1 MKKTNDQATG
11 PEGKSP
17 SSLPSKATG
26 SSAVRKPGSSA
37 QPKPVQESSI
47 TERVPEYAQDTES
60 VTEAIHFNGGKPF
73 RPDAVDT
80 EMEESPTESVGAGL
94 DARTADISRDDTE
107 EVFVILPEDAA
118 ETSQLPVV
126 ESEVVEERPWEASPS
141 TTAVLKGMP
150 QVTGGTSPIAASA
163 PTSIEDVPLVKM
175 NPMATAASET
185 ETVSPSGS
193 DPITGLVRTAESTL
207 QKQGGE
213 EELGAIEEIA
223 GIADLD
229 REEPI
234 EENID
239 GTTKLDLLP
248 ETEQSTTASGHKGS
262 RVARIL
268 VAASALAALI
278 IVGVFFS
285 SDIGKLY
292 FGFFGGGSP
301 SDSGSGAQAQAL
313 SPVAPVPTIPVDP
326 DAAAQEA
333 LASTRSDLRSKIL
346 LAVQVGLRAEAGKD

>member
-1 MKKTNDQATG
+1 
-11 PEGKSP
+11 
-17 SSLPSKATG
+17 
-26 SSAVRKPGSSA
+26 
-37 QPKPVQESSI
+37 
-47 TERVPEYAQDTES
+47 
-60 VTEAIHFNGGKPF
+60 
-73 RPDAVDT
+73 
-80 EMEESPTESVGAGL
+80 
-94 DARTADISRDDTE
+94 
-107 EVFVILPEDAA
+107 
-118 ETSQLPVV
+118 
-126 ESEVVEERPWEASPS
+126 
-141 TTAVLKGMP
+141 
-150 QVTGGTSPIAASA
+150 
-163 PTSIEDVPLVKM
+163 M
-175 NPMATAASET
+175 NPLATAASET
-185 ETVSPSGS
+185 EAVSHSGS
-193 DPITGLVRTAESTL
+193 EPITGLVRTAESAL

-223 GIADLD
+223 GIDDLD

-239 GTTKLDLLP
+239 GTTKIDLLP
-248 ETEQSTTASGHKGS
+248 EAEQSTTASGRKGS

-301 SDSGSGAQAQAL
+301 SDGGSGGQAQAL
-313 SPVAPVPTIPVDP
+313 SPVATVPTIPVDP

-333 LASTRSDLRSKIL
+333 LVSTRSDLRSKIL